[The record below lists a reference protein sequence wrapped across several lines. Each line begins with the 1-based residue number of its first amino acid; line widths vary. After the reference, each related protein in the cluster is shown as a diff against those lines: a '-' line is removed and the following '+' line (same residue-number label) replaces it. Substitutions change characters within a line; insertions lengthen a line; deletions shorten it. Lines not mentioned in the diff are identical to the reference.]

1 MHEIKSLADQLR
13 NRIAKTDAPPVE
25 KPPPQKKKEKKAVDT
40 PPILDQLRAY
50 DLADHK
56 SMIHVRFE
64 NPTAKL
70 LHHLKMASGIEVNKV
85 VGFAVKQFLEQHP
98 ELKII
103 VRQYLQTIEL

>member
-13 NRIAKTDAPPVE
+13 NRINKPDAPAVE
-25 KPPPQKKKEKKAVDT
+25 QVPPQKKKEKKQQVAAPV
-40 PPILDQLRAY
+40 LDLLRAY

-64 NPTAKL
+64 TPTAKL

-85 VGFAVKQFLEQHP
+85 VGYAVKQFLEQHP
-98 ELKII
+98 ELKSI
-103 VRQYLQTIEL
+103 VKQYLQTIEL